1 MTAERQDN
9 ELSEAELRASTA
21 VTRALV
27 ADDVSALAAKLSI
40 KNIEAE
46 AKQAAIRSVDG
57 AVANVRSRAQRLR
70 LRLAAVVRQHRVA
83 LLITGSLAIGL
94 LVWRRR
100 SR

>member
-1 MTAERQDN
+1 MTAERQD

-46 AKQAAIRSVDG
+46 AKQAAIRSVND
-57 AVANVRSRAQRLR
+57 AAANVVSRAQRLR
-70 LRLAAVVRQHRVA
+70 LRLATVVRQHRVA
-83 LLITGSLAIGL
+83 LLIAGSLAIGL
-94 LVWRRR
+94 LVWRQR